1 MPGTYFLHVIRT
13 WSSKILN
20 SPFSCL
26 QTDRPQLL
34 DRKRVTHENGN
45 LGDQPGKRL
54 RSNPDTLN
62 SGLEETQL
70 ATSQEE
76 TQDSNSSSNEL
87 SPLQQMIVMIAAL
100 VSKGDHANS
109 SIDLLVASLS
119 PDMLADIVIENMRN
133 LPANPPAMSPGV
145 NADVH
150 SGLTFSLGFTLN
162 AVATLEQS
170 FEKPSDRK
178 RDSSR
183 VLNYHLSFNSHSL
196 T

>member
-1 MPGTYFLHVIRT
+1 M
-13 WSSKILN
+13 
-20 SPFSCL
+20 
-26 QTDRPQLL
+26 
-34 DRKRVTHENGN
+34 
-45 LGDQPGKRL
+45 
-54 RSNPDTLN
+54 N

-76 TQDSNSSSNEL
+76 TQDSTSSSNEL
-87 SPLQQMIVMIAAL
+87 SPLQQIIAMIGAL

-145 NADVH
+145 NADVN

-183 VLNYHLSFNSHSL
+183 VLNYHLPFNSHSL
-196 T
+196 TL